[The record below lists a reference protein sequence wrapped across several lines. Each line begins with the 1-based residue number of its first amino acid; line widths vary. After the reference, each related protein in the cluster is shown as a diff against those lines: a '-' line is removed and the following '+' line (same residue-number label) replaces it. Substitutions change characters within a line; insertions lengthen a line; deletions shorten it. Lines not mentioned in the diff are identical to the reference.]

1 MKVVTK
7 MERKLITKME
17 LNDRAIKKLKVA
29 DFEFSYKTKNPDT
42 GLEETRYRNRITI
55 PIKVT

>member
-1 MKVVTK
+1 
-7 MERKLITKME
+7 MERKQIIKVE
-17 LNDRAIKKLKVA
+17 LNDKAIEKLKVA

-42 GLEETRYRNRITI
+42 GFEETRYRDRITI